1 MLNKTSLK
9 IVLIY
14 LVFGLLWV
22 TLSDN
27 VLSVM
32 VKDPDR
38 YALMQTYKGWFFI
51 ICTAIMLFVLTNKAI
66 KNIEKL
72 DNDLGIKDSFIDQMF
87 EGNQTA
93 VVLWDVDGTINRI
106 NPYFTEIF
114 GYECEEVKGK
124 NCAEL
129 LAANKDI
136 CKKRINAVL
145 DKGHVVRTETSVF
158 DKSGNK
164 KIVEWN
170 DNLFKNEGKNPV
182 IVSFGMDVTEKREY
196 ENELRYLAYHDRL
209 TGLKNRYK
217 LEKNLNKFIKKDR
230 MFSLFYIDLCDFK
243 QFNDAFGHKYGDLL
257 LKKIAEILLH
267 NYNEDVLYR
276 WQGDEFIII
285 SDFVE
290 RRDIMFEADRITKM
304 LNGKCNINNSLVSNS
319 VSVGIV
325 SYPEHGENADELLKN
340 ADIAINRSIEL
351 SQPTI
356 FDYSMQMEVQKFVI
370 IKNLLEKAIDNDEFN
385 FNFQPIYN
393 IKTKEIKDLEIL
405 LRWNS
410 EEIGD
415 ISPVDFIDVAEK
427 TNIILE
433 LDKWVID
440 HAFKFIKEN
449 SNILK
454 DISVSIN
461 VSAKTF
467 KSFEFVVIAE
477 EKLKEY
483 SIKPEKIKFEITEHS
498 IVDDLNGALVI
509 MNALKGLGFM
519 TALDD
524 FGTKYSSLNYLA
536 KLPFDYIKI
545 DKSYVDYIIDD
556 DKQRNVVKQLIQLSH
571 ELGIKTIAEGVE
583 NIDQENM
590 LSSLECD
597 YGQGYYFSR
606 PVNEEKLFLLLNDKK

>member
-1 MLNKTSLK
+1 MNKNSFK

-14 LVFGLLWV
+14 LIFGLLWI

-32 VKDPDR
+32 VKDPDK
-38 YALMQTYKGWFFI
+38 YEMMQTYKGWFFVV
-51 ICTAIMLFVLTNKAI
+51 CTAILLYVLTDIAI

-72 DNDLGIKDSFIDQMF
+72 DNDLGIKDSFINQMF
-87 EGNQTA
+87 ESNRTA

-106 NPYFTEIF
+106 NPCFTEIF

-136 CKKRINAVL
+136 CKKRINSVL
-145 DKGHVVRTETSVF
+145 GKGNVVRTETSVF

-170 DNLFKNEGKNPV
+170 DNLLKENGKDPV

-196 ENELRYLAYHDRL
+196 EDELRYLAYHDRL
-209 TGLKNRYK
+209 TGLKNRHK
-217 LEKNLNKFIKKDR
+217 LENDLNDLIKRDR

-243 QFNDAFGHKYGDLL
+243 QFNDAYDHKHGDLL
-257 LKKIAEILLH
+257 LKKIAKELLN
-267 NYNEDVLYR
+267 NYNEDIIYR

-290 RRDIMFEADRITKM
+290 QSDIVFESEKVTKI
-304 LNGKCNINNSLVSNS
+304 LNKKWKIKNSLVSNS

-351 SQPTI
+351 SKPAI
-356 FDYSMQMEVQKFVI
+356 FDYSMQMEVEKFMI
-370 IKNLLEKAIDNDEFN
+370 IKNSLEKAIESDEFN
-385 FNFQPIYN
+385 FNFQPIYD
-393 IKTKEIKDLEIL
+393 IETKKIGDLEVL
-405 LRWNS
+405 LRWHS
-410 EEIGD
+410 EEMGD
-415 ISPVDFIDVAEK
+415 ISPIDFIDVAEK
-427 TNIILE
+427 TNIIQE
-433 LDKWVID
+433 VDQWVID
-440 HAFKFIKEN
+440 HAFKFVKNNYEF
-449 SNILK
+449 LK
-454 DISVSIN
+454 DITLSIN

-467 KSFEFVVIAE
+467 KSFEFVVFVE
-477 EKLKEY
+477 EKTKEY
-483 SIKPEKIKFEITEHS
+483 GLEPDKIKFEITEHS
-498 IVDDLNGALVI
+498 IVEDLNGALVI
-509 MNALKGLGFM
+509 MNALKDLGFM

-545 DKSYVDYIIDD
+545 DKSYVDYITEDH
-556 DKQRNVVKQLIQLSH
+556 KLRSVVKQLVHLAH
-571 ELGIKTIAEGVE
+571 DMGMKVIAEGIE
-583 NIDQENM
+583 TIEQENM
-590 LSSLECD
+590 LLSLDCD

-606 PVNEEKLFLLLNDKK
+606 PVNEEKLFLLLNDRK